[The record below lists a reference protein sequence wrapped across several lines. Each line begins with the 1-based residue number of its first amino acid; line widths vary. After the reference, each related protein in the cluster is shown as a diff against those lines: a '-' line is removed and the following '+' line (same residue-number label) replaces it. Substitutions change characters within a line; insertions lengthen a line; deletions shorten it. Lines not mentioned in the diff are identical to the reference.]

1 MSAAFEGN
9 FELSSADKTIVLRP
23 ANPPRRLDR
32 PNGFTAA
39 SVAVGING
47 DAIRLLVPEE
57 QAQALVARTVQPGWA
72 SFPKTHTD
80 GEYSAV
86 FSISS
91 AAGTREVRL
100 SGLTATFAKVE
111 VLPDG
116 ELLIV
121 ASRCFRSGD
130 GNYELNAKI
139 FDLDGKQKYAFLLG
153 DGISHVQCD
162 AKGNIWVGYF
172 DEGVYGNFGWQYELD
187 LLGRAGLSCFTQNGQ
202 KIWDFEPPKGFDYIS
217 DCYAL
222 NVSGT
227 GAWAYYYS
235 DFSVAFIDS
244 DWHVHAWK
252 THTSGSRT
260 FAIGNERI
268 LLYGGYGDRR
278 TSCSL
283 LKLKDGAAEF
293 IGEVSL
299 VLPSDIDLSKATVI
313 GRDRTLHVFSND
325 EWYVFSIDSLI

>member
-1 MSAAFEGN
+1 M
-9 FELSSADKTIVLRP
+9 SSAEKTIALRP
-23 ANPPRRLDR
+23 ASEPRKLNR

-47 DAIRLLVPEE
+47 EAIRLLVPED
-57 QAQALVARTVQPGWA
+57 QAQALTARTVQPGWA

-80 GEYSAV
+80 GEYSSI

-91 AAGTREVRL
+91 AAGTREARL
-100 SGLTATFAKVE
+100 SGLTATFAKVDI
-111 VLPDG
+111 LPDG

-121 ASRCFRSGD
+121 APRCHRTRDS
-130 GNYELNAKI
+130 NYELNAKI
-139 FDLDGKQKYAFLLG
+139 FGQDGEQKNAFLLG
-153 DGISHVQCD
+153 DGINHVQSD

-172 DEGVYGNFGWQYELD
+172 DEGVYGNFGWQD
-187 LLGRAGLSCFTQNGQ
+187 GVDRLGSMGLSCFTRNGK
-202 KIWDFEPPKGFDYIS
+202 KIWDFKPPEGFDYIS

-222 NVSGT
+222 NVSGS

-235 DFSVAFIDS
+235 DFSVSFIDS

-252 THTSGSRT
+252 TRTSGSRT
-260 FAIGNERI
+260 FAVGNERI

-283 LKLKDGAAEF
+283 LKLQNGAAEF
-293 IGEVSL
+293 VGEVSL
-299 VLPSDIDLSKATVI
+299 LLPTNIDLSKAIVI
-313 GRDRTLHVFSND
+313 GRNRELHVFSSD